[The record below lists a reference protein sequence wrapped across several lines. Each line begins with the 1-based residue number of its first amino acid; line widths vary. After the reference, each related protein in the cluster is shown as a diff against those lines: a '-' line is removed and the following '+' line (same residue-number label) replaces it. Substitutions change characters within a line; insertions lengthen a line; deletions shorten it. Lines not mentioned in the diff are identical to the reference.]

1 MNKVELNY
9 VAIPE
14 KNGRSEIYLASFFPR
29 IFANKP
35 QK

>member
-1 MNKVELNY
+1 MNKVELDY

-14 KNGRSEIYLASFFPR
+14 KNGRSETYLASFFPR

>member
-1 MNKVELNY
+1 MNHVT
-9 VAIPE
+9 IPE
-14 KNGRSEIYLASFFPR
+14 KNGRSETYLASFFPR